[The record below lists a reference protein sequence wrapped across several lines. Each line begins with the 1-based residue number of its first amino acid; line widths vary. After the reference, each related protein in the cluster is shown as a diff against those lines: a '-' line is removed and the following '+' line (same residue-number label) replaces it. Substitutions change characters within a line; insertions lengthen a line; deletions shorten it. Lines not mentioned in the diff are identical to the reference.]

1 MTIDLIPTI
10 FTLVFAV
17 YLLLSVTVI
26 HDFSFFKAIFMM
38 LVIIIGIAIVIFV
51 IFAVLM
57 LGQDLIGFVVSVFNE
72 LTLR

>member
-1 MTIDLIPTI
+1 
-10 FTLVFAV
+10 
-17 YLLLSVTVI
+17 
-26 HDFSFFKAIFMM
+26 MM